1 MMTKR
6 LEIYKCKICGN
17 IVEVIHQG
25 AGQLVCCGTQFD
37 PGIVQAFIATFRRP
51 NSNCLCTAY
60 TDPYV
65 RNGQEQD
72 DIRSK

>member
-1 MMTKR
+1 MTSERSYKR
-6 LEIYKCKICGN
+6 AMKVETALHELEQK
-17 IVEVIHQG
+17 
-25 AGQLVCCGTQFD
+25 AGTQFD

-51 NSNCLCTAY
+51 NPNCLCTAY